1 MSNIECKYL
10 SELDIN
16 DKFFDSLKEDYSNFG
31 TNQAPQNTLEKFLN
45 VSASEY
51 KEELIEMLKAISKES
66 LEEIFNELE
75 IEGICI
81 DSSIRE
87 KYIKKFELNQKI
99 INKKISG
106 KRL

>member
-1 MSNIECKYL
+1 
-10 SELDIN
+10 
-16 DKFFDSLKEDYSNFG
+16 
-31 TNQAPQNTLEKFLN
+31 
-45 VSASEY
+45 
-51 KEELIEMLKAISKES
+51 MLKAISKES

-75 IEGICI
+75 IEGIYI